1 MDRIE
6 DNVLIFFSGSGSF
19 GCSYTEEAIVTK
31 IHVSLFL
38 LCQLRERRGMG
49 KNVDCRRGVWT
60 MRGVCTDS
68 TLTVASSS
76 S

>member
-6 DNVLIFFSGSGSF
+6 DNVLIFFSGSTSF

-31 IHVSLFL
+31 IHMSLFL
-38 LCQLRERRGMG
+38 LCQLRERRGMR

-60 MRGVCTDS
+60 MRGVCTQKMI
-68 TLTVASSS
+68 
-76 S
+76 